1 MLVDVTTPAPARRR
15 RSFICAFLQHR
26 RLAKSEAGK
35 KSTDHRL
42 NQACQPCATLSST
55 SSFDRFSDA
64 RTAED
69 GSARDHGVN

>member
-1 MLVDVTTPAPARRR
+1 VEVSSAPSSSIAASQKRG
-15 RSFICAFLQHR
+15 
-26 RLAKSEAGK
+26 GK

-69 GSARDHGVN
+69 GSARDRGVN